1 MQEQLPGLSIP
12 TDERSMVEVLREIA
26 ALTRSQLI
34 NIRTE
39 KARGVVTENQGVD
52 RDYIGDFA
60 SEDYLT
66 KNIRVMPMP
75 QPYIDAQSAH
85 TSQYY
90 ASGMG
95 GAQGAVDSD

>member
-39 KARGVVTENQGVD
+39 KARGVVAENQGVD

-75 QPYIDAQSAH
+75 
-85 TSQYY
+85 
-90 ASGMG
+90 
-95 GAQGAVDSD
+95 